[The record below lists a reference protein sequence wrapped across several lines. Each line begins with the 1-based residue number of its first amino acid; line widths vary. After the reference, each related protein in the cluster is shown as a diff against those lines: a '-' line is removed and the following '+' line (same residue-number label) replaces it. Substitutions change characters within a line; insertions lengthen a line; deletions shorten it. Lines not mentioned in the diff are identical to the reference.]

1 MTRRE
6 WEQQAEE
13 YDAKA
18 AEAFESDDEVLY
30 EFYWTKAAGAR
41 FAASYGTEPE
51 EEQRPTPTASNHW
64 PPRAK

>member
-18 AEAFESDDEVLY
+18 AEAFEADDEVLY
-30 EFYWTKAAGAR
+30 EFYWTKAANAR
-41 FAASYGTEPE
+41 FAASYGTENADNWRNE
-51 EEQRPTPTASNHW
+51 NVHG
-64 PPRAK
+64 